1 MKIWNISILVFLS
14 RAPSRHVTTPLLY
27 DFMKVGQNLGNIQI
41 RNILALPCNFVSQR
55 QVGGCCCKEDTGT
68 GAEVHVCFVSSL
80 SLSHIVFVLCRNIL
94 LFIVCWERRIAATH
108 HFALSSDWNLWS
120 RVGPHGFHTVSQCRL
135 SFIAILVDWLLVR

>member
-1 MKIWNISILVFLS
+1 MEHFNIGLLITCTIQTCDYS
-14 RAPSRHVTTPLLY
+14 ATPLLC

-41 RNILALPCNFVSQR
+41 RNILALPCNCVSQR

-68 GAEVHVCFVSSL
+68 EAEVHVCFVSSL

-108 HFALSSDWNLWS
+108 HFALSFDWEP
-120 RVGPHGFHTVSQCRL
+120 VGAEWDHAA
-135 SFIAILVDWLLVR
+135 FIRSASVDWVLLLYWWTDC